1 LKAHQSVGEG
11 ARLGL
16 LVASSIWIWLALVDG
31 LVGQP
36 FHTFAVLGGV
46 VIFTALHFLLN
57 VAYGI
62 AIVAVIH
69 ASAREPRFLIAVWLG
84 FFVIEFAFVMLTML
98 LSHAGLGELAWV
110 RILGGNLIGAVLGW
124 SILARSHPV
133 LEEIREADAEQNE

>member
-1 LKAHQSVGEG
+1 LKAHQALGEG

-16 LVASSIWIWLALVDG
+16 LVASSIWIWLALVDA

-46 VIFTALHFLLN
+46 VTFTTLHFALN

-69 ASAREPRFLIAVWLG
+69 AGAREPRYLIAVWLG

-110 RILGGNLIGAVLGW
+110 RILGGNLVGATVGW
-124 SILARSHPV
+124 SILLRTHPV
-133 LEEIREADAEQNE
+133 RALLRDAEAEENE